1 MADDLKDLL
10 DDAEYE
16 IIELYNEATDKD
28 EKFFWIDTVD
38 FKGKQ
43 YAVFQPAEE
52 LEDIG
57 EDEVLIQEL
66 VTTADGSEI
75 IPIEDE
81 KLLDDVY
88 KEFLKGV
95 AAYVNGLK
103 ENEAACSGVC
113 EGCSGCEDPTTCNK
127 NNECPKK

>member
-1 MADDLKDLL
+1 MAKDFDDE
-10 DDAEYE
+10 EYE

-28 EKFFWIDTVD
+28 EKFYWIDTVD

-52 LEDIG
+52 LDDIG

-66 VTTADGSEI
+66 ITTDDGSEI
-75 IPIEDE
+75 VPIEDE

-95 AAYVNGLK
+95 AAYVNSLQDG
-103 ENEAACSGVC
+103 APCSGVC
-113 EGCSGCEDPTTCNK
+113 EGCSGCADPTACDK
-127 NNECPKK
+127 NENCKKK

>member
-1 MADDLKDLL
+1 MADDFKDLYG
-10 DDAEYE
+10 DGEYE

-52 LEDIG
+52 IDDIG
-57 EDEVLIQEL
+57 ADEVLIQEL
-66 VTTADGSEI
+66 ITTADGSEI

-88 KEFLKGV
+88 REFLKGV
-95 AAYVNGLK
+95 VEYVESMK
-103 ENEAACSGVC
+103 ENEACSGVC
-113 EGCSGCEDPTTCNK
+113 EGCSGCADPTACDK
-127 NNECPKK
+127 NENCPKK